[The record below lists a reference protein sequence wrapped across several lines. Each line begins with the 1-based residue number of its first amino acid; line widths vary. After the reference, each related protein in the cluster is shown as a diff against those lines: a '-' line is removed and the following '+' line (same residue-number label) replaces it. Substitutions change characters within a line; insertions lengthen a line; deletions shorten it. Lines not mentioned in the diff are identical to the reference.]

1 MRSKNRP
8 EELSRKAKAL
18 ADVFNSGFNET
29 INKPEFTE
37 YFYKITPQNK
47 ERVREEILGFITHA
61 LPVLLRMN
69 GYLHDSEEVGTFV
82 EQFVNRV
89 GGWDDSLF
97 KRIEEYRSPD
107 RERGDALSSATQIY
121 FAKRCLLSFQLGR
134 NWHWIADNIKYR
146 RRLLNVFPQFHKLFL
161 WCVRSDLAGQL
172 KILISWSDTI

>member
-121 FAKRCLLSFQLGR
+121 FAKRLSSVLLGSESEDGEVLLGLSDLG
-134 NWHWIADNIKYR
+134 I
-146 RRLLNVFPQFHKLFL
+146 LFL
-161 WCVRSDLAGQL
+161 VNFITPTLTEVFYNQPQE
-172 KILISWSDTI
+172 